1 MAFKIFST
9 SSSTKPFKTLMVGH
23 LGNATDGGNL
33 VTLICFETGF
43 QAMTTLTTS
52 ISFTI
57 LEKQLIVHTIGPVPK
72 ITYLLTKPRTI
83 LAGNYKLGIC
93 NLLSVPRPIP

>member
-9 SSSTKPFKTLMVGH
+9 SWSTKPFKTLMVGH
-23 LGNATDGGNL
+23 RGNATDVGNL

-57 LEKQLIVHTIGPVPK
+57 LEKQLIVHI
-72 ITYLLTKPRTI
+72 I
-83 LAGNYKLGIC
+83 ANQNYQKYQ
-93 NLLSVPRPIP
+93 NLVS

>member
-1 MAFKIFST
+1 MVLLGFQTQLAQKNLEGYLTSMAFKIFST
-9 SSSTKPFKTLMVGH
+9 STSTKPFKTLMVGH
-23 LGNATDGGNL
+23 RGNATDGGNL

-57 LEKQLIVHTIGPVPK
+57 LEKQLILTQKLMV
-72 ITYLLTKPRTI
+72 ITVVCANITR
-83 LAGNYKLGIC
+83 
-93 NLLSVPRPIP
+93 S

>member
-1 MAFKIFST
+1 
-9 SSSTKPFKTLMVGH
+9 MVGH

-57 LEKQLIVHTIGPVPK
+57 LEKQLIVHIIGPVPK

-93 NLLSVPRPIP
+93 NQYQDQSHEKAGTKVKAKSRLPGNQIPL